1 MSPHHE
7 KLNESKTVAVEENE
21 RPYPPADGSNGRT
34 RSRRARACLR
44 ATRAFAALSI
54 GALVL
59 AGCGDAASTASEG
72 DQASSSSESSSSGN
86 GQDLKLPA
94 GWKHAVGTTN
104 FEDIK
109 ADPQLPTTVKDG
121 TGTEVTVKDAS
132 KIISAGD
139 GISSTLAALGLQDK
153 IYAAPS
159 NSTSPAGKD
168 APEHFE
174 FSKQTGTEG
183 LLALDGTLFIGDN
196 TKRHGEVAQQF
207 RDAGTDA
214 VVVDDQTTQ
223 ADKLQAVA
231 DYVGAHDAGVQL
243 VDSLNADMDKAKKK
257 VKDSNLQDH
266 SVIQVTSNGAGGQNS
281 VAGTGTP
288 GTEMIESLGMKSVGA
303 ESGLRGLSREFS
315 NEGILASDPDV
326 IVLAESDYEAWGRE
340 DGLWEAF
347 PTLKETKAG
356 KEGRIV
362 VMPDAQVRYSS
373 PELGAGAEALAKAI
387 SEF

>member
-1 MSPHHE
+1 MSPRY
-7 KLNESKTVAVEENE
+7 ENE
-21 RPYPPADGSNGRT
+21 PHLSTTGAEFVGSSESGSRAGRRQGPT
-34 RSRRARACLR
+34 SGRRRSGSAAGLI
-44 ATRAFAALSI
+44 AALGI

-59 AGCGDAASTASEG
+59 SGCGDAGSTTSEA
-72 DQASSSSESSSSGN
+72 DQVSASSSETTGDSK
-86 GQDLKLPA
+86 QLKLPS
-94 GWKHAVGTTN
+94 GWKHAVGTTD
-104 FEDIK
+104 FQDVQ
-109 ADPQLPTTVKDG
+109 ADSKLPTTVTDG

-139 GISSTLAALGLQDK
+139 GISSTLAALGLKDK
-153 IYAAPS
+153 IYAAPN
-159 NSTSPAGKD
+159 NSTSSAGKD

-183 LLALDGTLFIGDN
+183 LLALDGSLFIGDN
-196 TKRHGEVAQQF
+196 TKRHGDVAKQF

-214 VVVDDQTTQ
+214 VVVDDQQSQ
-223 ADKLQAVA
+223 AKKLQAVA
-231 DYVGAHDAGVQL
+231 DYVGAHDAGTKL
-243 VDSLNADMDKAKKK
+243 VDKLNSDMDAAKKK
-257 VKDSNLQDH
+257 VDKSDLKGH
-266 SVIQVTSNGAGGQNS
+266 KVIQVTATGAGGANS

-288 GTEMIESLGMKSVGA
+288 GTEMIENLGMTSVGA
-303 ESGLRGLSREFS
+303 DSGLRGLSREFS

-326 IVLAESDYEAWGRE
+326 IVMAESDFESWGGE

-356 KEGRIV
+356 KEKHIV
-362 VMPDAQVRYSS
+362 VMPDAQIRYSS